1 MRLEVLVICLPYLED
16 ILFSKSFHSV
26 QMNNCYKYR
35 QNILVRDKPC
45 SGKVFKN
52 EPSKICGRESLKN
65 LK

>member
-45 SGKVFKN
+45 SGIFETKYSRMNQVKFA
-52 EPSKICGRESLKN
+52 EESL
-65 LK
+65 